1 MEAYT
6 WQNGNMT
13 GIETAALIALIL
25 IRSEENVTI
34 ATFKNIGMNLI
45 KEFYKTDS
53 YDHVLKTLK
62 TMPVGS
68 TNSSKPILW
77 AKNQSKQY
85 DVFIN
90 IMDQIYQKYDE
101 SQENLISYKERMN
114 LPNTK

>member
-1 MEAYT
+1 MEAHT

-25 IRSEENVTI
+25 IRSEENVTV

-45 KEFYKTDS
+45 EFYKTAS
-53 YDHVLKTLK
+53 YDDVLKILK

-77 AKNQSKQY
+77 AKKQSKQY

-90 IMDQIYQKYDE
+90 IMDEIYQKYDE